1 MLRGFALFFRFVLLI
16 ASFITSQQVLSH
28 SGGLNS
34 AGCHAGSKPYHCHR
48 AQTEMVGNRLRCD
61 LGSKSTEC
69 NGSGLTRPSQSQDL
83 IKAPKALTRPI
94 FEYKPVVPDFYLIVN
109 NGVLRSRTIK
119 LIQKRLALY
128 RLYEGK
134 VDGVIGM
141 QTVNAIDLFKI
152 KNGHE
157 VGGYL
162 DKVTLQQLGVYEFI
176 FKNGE
181 LN

>member
-1 MLRGFALFFRFVLLI
+1 VLRGFSWFYQLVLLVVVLM
-16 ASFITSQQVLSH
+16 TSQQAISH

-34 AGCHAGSKPYHCHR
+34 SGCHAGSKPYHCHR
-48 AQTEMVGNRLRCD
+48 AQAEMVGNRLRCD

-69 NGSGLTRPSQSQDL
+69 NGSGVATPSQSQAV
-83 IKAPKALTRPI
+83 IKSKKTVTAPI
-94 FEYKPVVPDFYLIVN
+94 FQYKPAVPDLYLIVN
-109 NGVLRSRTIK
+109 DAVLRSRTVK
-119 LIQKRLALY
+119 LIQKRLVLY

-134 VDGVIGM
+134 IDGVLGM
-141 QTVNAIDLFKI
+141 KTVNAIDLFKI
-152 KNGHE
+152 KNGYE
-157 VGGYL
+157 VGSYL